1 MPQRLKASLISA
13 FKDSSIGRASQNYG
27 MTVTQISYHQ
37 KIHNMEATRLF
48 DYLNIQA
55 TERPDQP
62 FLSSK
67 VLDNGQKIWK
77 TYTFREV
84 ATICDRVSQALI
96 NLGIKKDDKV
106 ALCAPNRPEW
116 NFIDLACQQIGA
128 ILVPLYPTAST
139 NDFKFI
145 GADAEVQL
153 AFVNDKGLYDK
164 IQSIRADVPSLKEVY
179 TFEDVP
185 GARNW
190 KTIYE
195 KITATP
201 DVAAAKASIQE
212 KEMATIIYTS
222 GTTGNPKGVMLS
234 HYNMVSN
241 LSATDEILPFHPGGK
256 ALSFLPLSHIYERV
270 GFFGYLKNGMQIY
283 YAESMDTI
291 AENLKEVHP
300 FVFTTVPRLLEKV
313 YEKIMEKGNELTGF
327 KKKLFEWSL
336 EIGNKYELNKD
347 LGLSYRIQL
356 ALARKLVFTKWQE
369 ALGGEV
375 QFIITGA
382 APLQARLG
390 RLFSAAG
397 VIVLEGYGLS
407 EASPGISV
415 NRVEEQGRLIGSVG
429 IPLPNVHVKLAED
442 GEILAK
448 GPNIM
453 MGYYKRPDLTAEV
466 IDAEGYLHTGDI
478 AEWVDGKF
486 LKITDRKKELFKTS
500 GGKYVAPAPIENKL
514 KESRYIEQVM
524 LVGDNRKYVTALIVP
539 SFLHLQAWAKEN
551 GINYESN
558 KQIIGNEKIKA
569 LIDADIAIANKEF
582 GHVEQVKK
590 FSLLDKEW
598 TIEDGELTPTLK
610 VKRKVILTR
619 YDALVESMYS

>member
-1 MPQRLKASLISA
+1 
-13 FKDSSIGRASQNYG
+13 
-27 MTVTQISYHQ
+27 
-37 KIHNMEATRLF
+37 MEVTRLF
-48 DYLNIQA
+48 DYLTLQA
-55 TERPDQP
+55 AERPDQP
-62 FLSSK
+62 FLASK
-67 VLDNGQKIWK
+67 VLKDGQKIWK
-77 TYTFREV
+77 SYTFKEV
-84 ATICDRVSQALI
+84 ADICDRVSQALI
-96 NLGIKKDDKV
+96 NLGIKKNDKI

-116 NFIDLACQQIGA
+116 NFIDLGCQQIGA
-128 ILVPLYPTAST
+128 ILVPLYPTASV
-139 NDFKFI
+139 NDFRFI
-145 GADAEVQL
+145 CADAEVRL

-164 IQSIRADVPSLKEVY
+164 LQSIRGELPSLMDIY
-179 TFEDVP
+179 TFEEVA
-185 GARNW
+185 GAKQC
-190 KTIYE
+190 KTIVE
-195 KITATP
+195 GITSTP
-201 DVAAAKASIQE
+201 DVAAAKATIKE
-212 KEMATIIYTS
+212 KELATIIYTS

-241 LSATDEILPFHPGGK
+241 LSATDEILPFHPAGK

-270 GFFGYLKNGMQIY
+270 GFFGYLKNAMHIY

-327 KKKLFEWSL
+327 KKWLFEWSL
-336 EIGNKYELNKD
+336 EIGNRYELNKD
-347 LGLSYRIQL
+347 LGLWYRTQL
-356 ALARKLVFTKWQE
+356 WLARKLVFTKWQE
-369 ALGGEV
+369 ALGGNV

-407 EASPGISV
+407 EASPGLSV
-415 NRVEEQGRLIGSVG
+415 NRVEEPGRLIGSVG
-429 IPLPNVHVKLAED
+429 IPLPNVHIKLAED

-466 IDAEGYLHTGDI
+466 IDEEGYLHTGDI

-539 SFLHLQAWAKEN
+539 SFLHLQAWAKDN
-551 GINYESN
+551 GLNYESN

-569 LIDADIAIANKEF
+569 LIDAEIGTANKEF
-582 GHVEQVKK
+582 GHVEQIKK
-590 FSLLDKEW
+590 YRLLEKEW

-610 VKRKVILTR
+610 VKRKVILSR
-619 YDALVESMYS
+619 YETLVEEMYN

>member
-1 MPQRLKASLISA
+1 
-13 FKDSSIGRASQNYG
+13 
-27 MTVTQISYHQ
+27 
-37 KIHNMEATRLF
+37 MEVTRLF
-48 DYLNIQA
+48 DYLTLQVDQ
-55 TERPDQP
+55 RPDEP
-62 FLSSK
+62 FLASK
-67 VLDNGQKIWK
+67 VMEHGQKIWK
-77 TYTFREV
+77 SYTFREV
-84 ATICDRVSQALI
+84 ADICDRVSQALL
-96 NLGIKKDDKV
+96 NLGIGKDDKI
-106 ALCAPNRPEW
+106 AICAPNRPEW
-116 NFIDLACQQIGA
+116 NFIDIGCQQIGA
-128 ILVPLYPTAST
+128 ILVPLYPTSST
-139 NDFKFI
+139 NDFRFI
-145 GADAEVQL
+145 CGDAEVKL
-153 AFVNDKGLYDK
+153 VFAADKGIYDK
-164 IQSIRADVPSLKEVY
+164 INSFKSEIPSIREIYTIDDVA
-179 TFEDVP
+179 
-185 GARNW
+185 GAQNW
-190 KTIYE
+190 KTIIDP
-195 KITATP
+195 ITATP

-212 KEMATIIYTS
+212 KELATIIYTS

-241 LSATDEILPFHPGGK
+241 LKGTDEILPFSGGGK
-256 ALSFLPLSHIYERV
+256 TLSFLPLSHIYERV
-270 GFFGYLKNGMQIY
+270 GFFAYLKNAIY
-283 YAESMDTI
+283 VHYAENMDTI

-300 FVFTTVPRLLEKV
+300 FVFATVPRLLEKV
-313 YEKIMEKGNELTGF
+313 YEKIMEKGNELTGI

-336 EIGNKYELNKD
+336 DIGNRYELNKD

-356 ALARKLVFTKWQE
+356 ALARRLVFIKWQE

-375 QFIITGA
+375 KFIITGA

-415 NRVEEQGRLIGSVG
+415 NRVEESGRMIGTVG

-442 GEILAK
+442 GEILMK
-448 GPNIM
+448 GPNVM

-466 IDAEGYLHTGDI
+466 IDEDGYLRTGDI
-478 AEWVDGKF
+478 AEWIDGKF

-524 LVGDNRKYVTALIVP
+524 LVGDNKKYVTALIVP

-551 GINYESN
+551 GVSYESN
-558 KQIIGNEKIKA
+558 QQIVGNEKIKA
-569 LIDADIAIANKEF
+569 LINGEIGMTNKEF

-590 FSLLDKEW
+590 FALLDKEW

-610 VKRKVILTR
+610 VKRKVILSR
-619 YDALVESMYS
+619 YDAMVEEMYN

>member
-1 MPQRLKASLISA
+1 
-13 FKDSSIGRASQNYG
+13 
-27 MTVTQISYHQ
+27 
-37 KIHNMEATRLF
+37 MEVSRLF
-48 DYLNIQA
+48 DYLTVQA
-55 TERPDQP
+55 TERPNQP

-67 VLDNGQKIWK
+67 VTENGQKIWK
-77 TYTFREV
+77 PYTFREV
-84 ATICDRVSQALI
+84 ADICDRVSQALI
-96 NLGIKKDDKV
+96 NLGIKKDDKI
-106 ALCAPNRPEW
+106 ALCSPNRPEW
-116 NFIDLACQQIGA
+116 TFIDIACMQIGA
-128 ILVPLYPTAST
+128 ILIPLYPTASS

-145 GADAEVQL
+145 CTDAEVKL
-153 AFVNDKGLYDK
+153 AFVADKALYDK
-164 IQSIRADVPSLKEVY
+164 LQAIRTELPTLQDIY
-179 TFEDVP
+179 TIEDVP
-185 GARNW
+185 GVKNW
-190 KTIYE
+190 KTIFADI
-195 KITATP
+195 KSTP
-201 DVAAAKASIQE
+201 DVPAAKASVKE
-212 KEMATIIYTS
+212 KELATIIYTS

-241 LSATDEILPFHPGGK
+241 LSATDQILPFHPEGK

-270 GFFGYLKNGMQIY
+270 GFFGYLKNAMYIH
-283 YAESMDTI
+283 YAENMETI

-336 EIGNKYELNKD
+336 VVGNKYELNKD

-369 ALGGEV
+369 ALGGNV

-382 APLQARLG
+382 APLQPRLG

-415 NRVEEQGRLIGSVG
+415 NRVEEPGRLIGSVG

-466 IDAEGYLHTGDI
+466 IDEEGYLHTGDI
-478 AEWVDGKF
+478 AEWIDGKF

-514 KESRYIEQVM
+514 KESKYIEQVM

-539 SFLHLQAWAKEN
+539 SFLHLQAWAKDN
-551 GINYESN
+551 GVNYESN
-558 KQIIGNEKIKA
+558 KQIIGTEKISPQPIKNLA
-569 LIDADIAIANKEF
+569 MSSRSKNL
-582 GHVEQVKK
+582 
-590 FSLLDKEW
+590 S
-598 TIEDGELTPTLK
+598 
-610 VKRKVILTR
+610 
-619 YDALVESMYS
+619 

>member
-1 MPQRLKASLISA
+1 
-13 FKDSSIGRASQNYG
+13 
-27 MTVTQISYHQ
+27 
-37 KIHNMEATRLF
+37 MEVTRLF
-48 DYLNIQA
+48 DYLTVQA
-55 TERPDQP
+55 TERPNQA
-62 FLSSK
+62 FLASK
-67 VLDNGQKIWK
+67 VLENGQKTWK
-77 TYTFREV
+77 SYTFREV
-84 ATICDRVSQALI
+84 ADICDRVSQALLS
-96 NLGIKKDDKV
+96 LGIKKDDKV

-116 NFIDLACQQIGA
+116 NFIDIGCLQIGA
-128 ILVPLYPTAST
+128 ILIPLYPTAST
-139 NDFKFI
+139 NDFRFI
-145 GADAEVQL
+145 CSDAEVKL
-153 AFVNDKGLYDK
+153 AFVNDKNLYDK
-164 IQSIRADVPSLKEVY
+164 IQTLRADVPSLQEVY

-185 GARNW
+185 GA
-190 KTIYE
+190 KTLKSLIDG
-195 KITATP
+195 ITSTP
-201 DVAAAKASIQE
+201 DVPAAKAAVKE

-241 LSATDEILPFHPGGK
+241 LSATDEILPFHPEGK

-270 GFFGYLKNGMQIY
+270 GFYGYLKNAMHIH
-283 YAESMDTI
+283 YAESMETI

-336 EIGNKYELNKD
+336 ELGNKYEINKD
-347 LGLSYRIQL
+347 LGFSYRIQL
-356 ALARKLVFTKWQE
+356 AIARKLVFSKWQE
-369 ALGGEV
+369 ALGGNV

-382 APLQARLG
+382 APLQPRLG

-415 NRVEEQGRLIGSVG
+415 NRVEEAGRLIGSVG
-429 IPLPNVHVKLAED
+429 LPLPNVHVKLAED

-466 IDAEGYLHTGDI
+466 IDADGYLRTGDI

-486 LKITDRKKELFKTS
+486 LRITDRKKELFKTS

-524 LVGDNRKYVTALIVP
+524 LVGDNQKFVTALIVP
-539 SFLHLQAWAKEN
+539 SFLHLQQWAKDN
-551 GINYESN
+551 GVTYESN
-558 KQIIGNEKIKA
+558 TSIVGNEKVKA
-569 LIDADIAIANKEF
+569 LIDADILAANKEF
-582 GHVEQVKK
+582 GKVEQVKK
-590 FSLLDKEW
+590 FQLLDKEW

-610 VKRKVILTR
+610 VKRKVILAR
-619 YDALVESMYS
+619 YETLVTEMYS

>member
-1 MPQRLKASLISA
+1 
-13 FKDSSIGRASQNYG
+13 
-27 MTVTQISYHQ
+27 
-37 KIHNMEATRLF
+37 MEVTRLF
-48 DYLNIQA
+48 DYLTLQA
-55 TERPDQP
+55 AERPDLP
-62 FLSSK
+62 FLASK
-67 VLDNGQKIWK
+67 VTEGGEKKWK
-77 TYTFREV
+77 SYTFKEV
-84 ATICDRVSQALI
+84 ADICDKVSQALLY
-96 NLGIKKDDKV
+96 LGIKKDDKV

-116 NFIDLACQQIGA
+116 NFIDIGCQQIGA
-128 ILVPLYPTAST
+128 TLIPLYPTAST

-145 GADAEVQL
+145 GNDAEVKL
-153 AFVNDKGLYDK
+153 AFAGDKGIYQK
-164 IQSIRADVPSLKEVY
+164 IKQIAPEIPTLKDIY
-179 TFEDVP
+179 TFDEVE
-185 GARNW
+185 GAKNW
-190 KTIYE
+190 KSILEGITSTTDVETAKKAINE
-195 KITATP
+195 K
-201 DVAAAKASIQE
+201 DL
-212 KEMATIIYTS
+212 ATIIYTS

-241 LSATDEILPFHPGGK
+241 LKATDEILPFSGGGK

-270 GFFGYLKNGMQIY
+270 SFFAYLKNAIHVH
-283 YAESMDTI
+283 YAENMDTI

-336 EIGNKYELNKD
+336 DLGNRYELNKN
-347 LGLSYRIQL
+347 LGLSYNIQL
-356 ALARKLVFTKWQE
+356 AIARKLVFTKWQE

-375 QFIITGA
+375 RFIITGA

-407 EASPGISV
+407 EASPGLSV
-415 NRVEEQGRLIGSVG
+415 TRVEESGRMLGTVG
-429 IPLPNVHVKLAED
+429 IPLPNVDIKLAED

-466 IDAEGYLHTGDI
+466 IDSDGYLHTGDI
-478 AEWVDGKF
+478 GEWVDGKF

-524 LVGDNRKYVTALIVP
+524 LVGDNMKFVSALIVP
-539 SFLHLQAWAKEN
+539 SFLHLQAWAKEHN
-551 GINYESN
+551 IPYESN
-558 KQIIGNEKIKA
+558 HQIVGNEKIKA
-569 LIDADIAIANKEF
+569 LINAEIDQTNKEF

-590 FSLLDKEW
+590 FALLDKEW

-610 VKRKVILTR
+610 VKRKVILAR
-619 YDALVESMYS
+619 YEPLVEQMYS

>member
-1 MPQRLKASLISA
+1 
-13 FKDSSIGRASQNYG
+13 
-27 MTVTQISYHQ
+27 
-37 KIHNMEATRLF
+37 MEVTRLF
-48 DYLNIQA
+48 DYLTLQA
-55 TERPDQP
+55 TDRPNEP
-62 FLSSK
+62 FLASK
-67 VLDNGQKIWK
+67 VTENGQKVWK
-77 TYTFREV
+77 SYTFREV
-84 ATICDRVSQALI
+84 ADICDRVSQALI
-96 NLGIKKDDKV
+96 NLGIKKDDKI

-116 NFIDLACQQIGA
+116 NFIDIGCQQIGA
-128 ILVPLYPTAST
+128 VLVPLYPTAST
-139 NDFKFI
+139 NDFRFI
-145 GADAEVQL
+145 CGDAEVRL
-153 AFVNDKGLYDK
+153 AFVADRGLYDK
-164 IQSIRADVPSLKEVY
+164 IQSLRGELPSLREVY
-179 TFEDVP
+179 TFEDVA
-185 GARNW
+185 GAKNW
-190 KTIYE
+190 KSILDGV
-195 KITATP
+195 TATP
-201 DVAAAKASIQE
+201 DVAAAKATINE
-212 KEMATIIYTS
+212 KDMATIIYTS

-241 LSATDEILPFHPGGK
+241 LKGTDEILPFHDGGK
-256 ALSFLPLSHIYERV
+256 TLSFLPLSHIYERV
-270 GFFGYLKNGMQIY
+270 GFFAYLKNAIY
-283 YAESMDTI
+283 VHYAESMDTI

-300 FVFTTVPRLLEKV
+300 FVFATVPRLLEKV
-313 YEKIMEKGNELTGF
+313 YEKIMEKGNELTGV
-327 KKKLFEWSL
+327 KKWLFEWSL
-336 EIGNKYELNKD
+336 RIGNRYELNKD

-375 QFIITGA
+375 KFIITGA

-415 NRVEEQGRLIGSVG
+415 NRVEETGRMIGTVG
-429 IPLPNVHVKLAED
+429 LPLPNVQVKLGED
-442 GEILAK
+442 GEILMK
-448 GPNIM
+448 GPNVM

-466 IDAEGYLHTGDI
+466 IDEEGYLHTGDI

-524 LVGDNRKYVTALIVP
+524 LVGDNQKFVTALVVP
-539 SFLHLQAWAKEN
+539 SFLHLQAWAKEH
-551 GINYESN
+551 GISYENN

-569 LIDADIAIANKEF
+569 LINEEIGATNKEF

-590 FSLLDKEW
+590 FKLLDKEW

-610 VKRKVILTR
+610 VKRKVILSR
-619 YDALVESMYS
+619 YESLVEEMYS

>member
-1 MPQRLKASLISA
+1 
-13 FKDSSIGRASQNYG
+13 
-27 MTVTQISYHQ
+27 
-37 KIHNMEATRLF
+37 MEVKRLF
-48 DYLNIQA
+48 DYLTVQA
-55 TERPDQP
+55 TERPSQP

-67 VLDNGQKIWK
+67 VMENGQKIWRP
-77 TYTFREV
+77 YTFREV
-84 ATICDRVSQALI
+84 ADICDRVSQALI
-96 NLGIKKDDKV
+96 HLGIKKGDMV

-116 NFIDLACQQIGA
+116 NFIDIACQQIGA

-139 NDFKFI
+139 NDFRFI
-145 GADAEVQL
+145 CTDAEVKL

-164 IQSIRADVPSLKEVY
+164 LQSLRNELPSLKDIY
-179 TFEDVP
+179 TFEDVA
-185 GARNW
+185 GVRNW
-190 KTIYE
+190 KTIFE
-195 KITATP
+195 SITSTP
-201 DVAAAKASIQE
+201 DVVAAKASVGE
-212 KEMATIIYTS
+212 KDLATIIYTS

-241 LSATDEILPFHPGGK
+241 LSGTDEILPFHPEGK

-270 GFFGYLKNGMQIY
+270 GFFGYLKNAMYIH

-336 EIGNKYELNKD
+336 VLGNKYELNKD
-347 LGLSYRIQL
+347 LGIVYKIQL
-356 ALARKLVFTKWQE
+356 AIARKLVFSKWQE

-382 APLQARLG
+382 APLQPRLG

-415 NRVEEQGRLIGSVG
+415 NRVEEAGRLIGSVG

-466 IDAEGYLHTGDI
+466 IDEEGYLHTGDI
-478 AEWVDGKF
+478 AEWIDGKF

-514 KESRYIEQVM
+514 KESRYVEQVM
-524 LVGDNRKYVTALIVP
+524 LVGDNQKFVTALIVP
-539 SFLHLQAWAKEN
+539 SFLHLQAWAKDN
-551 GINYESN
+551 GVNYESN
-558 KQIIGNEKIKA
+558 KQIVGNEKIIT
-569 LIDADIAIANKEF
+569 LINADISAANKEF

-590 FSLLDKEW
+590 FKLLDKEW

-610 VKRKVILTR
+610 VKRKVILAR
-619 YDALVESMYS
+619 YEAFVQEMYN

>member
-1 MPQRLKASLISA
+1 M
-13 FKDSSIGRASQNYG
+13 
-27 MTVTQISYHQ
+27 
-37 KIHNMEATRLF
+37 MEASRLF
-48 DYLNIQA
+48 DYLAIQA
-55 TERPDQP
+55 SERPDQP

-67 VLDNGQKIWK
+67 VTENGQKIWK
-77 TYTFREV
+77 SYTFREV
-84 ATICDRVSQALI
+84 ADICDRVSQALI
-96 NLGIKKDDKV
+96 NLGIKKEDKI
-106 ALCAPNRPEW
+106 ALCSPNRPEW
-116 NFIDLACQQIGA
+116 NFIDMGCQQIGA
-128 ILVPLYPTAST
+128 ILIPLYPTASA

-145 GADAEVQL
+145 CNDAEAKL
-153 AFVNDKGLYDK
+153 AFVADKGLFDK
-164 IQSIRADVPSLKEVY
+164 MQALKSEIPSLKEIY

-185 GARNW
+185 GAKNW
-190 KTIYE
+190 KTI
-195 KITATP
+195 IDGVTATP
-201 DVAAAKASIQE
+201 DVAAAKSSIQD
-212 KEMATIIYTS
+212 KELATIIYTS

-234 HYNMVSN
+234 HYNMVNN
-241 LSATDEILPFHPGGK
+241 LSATDEILPFHPTGK

-270 GFFGYLKNGMQIY
+270 GFFGYLKNAMHIY

-313 YEKIMEKGNELTGF
+313 YEKIMEKGNELTGL
-327 KKKLFEWSL
+327 KKWLFEWSL
-336 EIGNKYELNKD
+336 RIGNRYELNKD
-347 LGLSYRIQL
+347 LGVSYRIQL

-375 QFIITGA
+375 KFIITGA

-415 NRVEEQGRLIGSVG
+415 NRVEETGRLIGSVG

-453 MGYYKRPDLTAEV
+453 IGYYKRPDLTAEV
-466 IDAEGYLHTGDI
+466 IDEDGYLRTGDI
-478 AEWVDGKF
+478 GEWVDGKF

-524 LVGDNRKYVTALIVP
+524 LVGDNKKFVTALIVP

-551 GINYESN
+551 GIKYESDQ
-558 KQIIGNEKIKA
+558 QIIGNEKIKA
-569 LIDADIAIANKEF
+569 LINAEIDATNKEF
-582 GHVEQVKK
+582 GNVEKVKK
-590 FSLLDKEW
+590 FALLHKEW

-610 VKRKVILTR
+610 VKRKVILAR
-619 YDALVESMYS
+619 YEAMVEEMYS

>member
-1 MPQRLKASLISA
+1 MK
-13 FKDSSIGRASQNYG
+13 
-27 MTVTQISYHQ
+27 V
-37 KIHNMEATRLF
+37 TRLF
-48 DYLNIQA
+48 DYLTLQV

-67 VLDNGQKIWK
+67 VTENGKKIWK
-77 TYTFREV
+77 PYTFREV
-84 ATICDRVSQALI
+84 ADICDRVSQALL
-96 NLGIKKDDKV
+96 NLGIKKGDKV
-106 ALCAPNRPEW
+106 AVCASNRPEW
-116 NFIDLACQQIGA
+116 NFIDIGCMQIGA

-139 NDFKFI
+139 NDFRFI
-145 GADAEVQL
+145 CTDAEVRL
-153 AFVNDKGLYDK
+153 VFVADQGLYNK
-164 IQSIRADVPSLKEVY
+164 IQALRSDLPSIREIY
-179 TFEDVP
+179 TFEEVP
-185 GARNW
+185 GAKNW
-190 KTIYE
+190 KTIFTG
-195 KITATP
+195 ITATP
-201 DVAAAKASIQE
+201 DVAAAKASVGE
-212 KEMATIIYTS
+212 KELATIIYTS
-222 GTTGNPKGVMLS
+222 GTTGDPKGVMLS

-241 LSATDEILPFHPGGK
+241 LSATDQILPFHPEGK

-270 GFFGYLKNGMQIY
+270 GFFGYLKNAMYIH

-313 YEKIMEKGNELTGF
+313 YEKIMERGNELTGV

-336 EIGNKYELNKD
+336 EIGNRYELNKD

-375 QFIITGA
+375 QFVITGA

-415 NRVEEQGRLIGSVG
+415 NRVEETGRLIGSVG

-466 IDAEGYLHTGDI
+466 IDADGYLHTGDI

-524 LVGDNRKYVTALIVP
+524 LVGDNQKFVTALIVP
-539 SFLHLQAWAKEN
+539 SFLHLQAWAKEH
-551 GINYESN
+551 GIKYEN
-558 KQIIGNEKIKA
+558 NNQIVGNEKIKA
-569 LIDADIAIANKEF
+569 LLNDEISHTNKEF

-590 FSLLDKEW
+590 FKLLDKEW

-610 VKRKVILTR
+610 VKRKVILAR
-619 YDALVESMYS
+619 YESFVLEMYN

>member
-1 MPQRLKASLISA
+1 MQ
-13 FKDSSIGRASQNYG
+13 
-27 MTVTQISYHQ
+27 V
-37 KIHNMEATRLF
+37 TRLF
-48 DYLNIQA
+48 DYLTVQA
-55 TERPDQP
+55 TERPEQP

-67 VLDNGQKIWK
+67 VIENGQKIWK
-77 TYTFREV
+77 PYNFKQV
-84 ATICDRVSQALI
+84 AEICNSVSQALI
-96 NLGIKKDDKV
+96 NLGIKKGDTI
-106 ALCAPNRPEW
+106 ALCSPNRPQW
-116 NFIDLACQQIGA
+116 NFIDIGCQQIGA
-128 ILVPLYPTAST
+128 ILIPLYPTASA

-145 GADAEVQL
+145 CNDAEVKL
-153 AFVNDKGLYDK
+153 AFVADKGLFDK
-164 IQSIRADVPSLKEVY
+164 LNSLRAEIPTLQEIY
-179 TFEDVP
+179 TFEDTP
-185 GARNW
+185 GAKNW
-190 KTIYE
+190 NTNFE
-195 KITATP
+195 GITATP
-201 DVAAAKASIQE
+201 DVQAAKDSINE
-212 KEMATIIYTS
+212 KELATIIYTS

-241 LSATDEILPFHPGGK
+241 LSGTDEILPFHPEGK

-270 GFFGYLKNGMQIY
+270 GFFGYLKNAMYIH

-313 YEKIMEKGNELTGF
+313 YEKIMEKGNELTGI
-327 KKKLFEWSL
+327 KKRLFEWSL
-336 EIGNKYELNKD
+336 VLGNRYELNKD
-347 LGLSYRIQL
+347 LGVWYRIQL
-356 ALARKLVFTKWQE
+356 AIARKLVFSKWQE

-382 APLQARLG
+382 APLQPRLG

-415 NRVEEQGRLIGSVG
+415 NRVEEPGRLIGSVG

-466 IDAEGYLHTGDI
+466 IDEEGYLHTGDI

-524 LVGDNRKYVTALIVP
+524 LVGDNMKFVTALIVP
-539 SFLHLQAWAKEN
+539 SFLHLQAWAKDN
-551 GINYESN
+551 GIAYESN
-558 KQIIGNEKIKA
+558 YQIVGNEKIKA
-569 LIDADIAIANKEF
+569 LINAEISAANKEF
-582 GHVEQVKK
+582 GNVEQVKK
-590 FSLLDKEW
+590 FKLLDKEW

-610 VKRKVILTR
+610 VKRKVIISR
-619 YDALVESMYS
+619 YQALVDEMYN

>member
-1 MPQRLKASLISA
+1 
-13 FKDSSIGRASQNYG
+13 
-27 MTVTQISYHQ
+27 
-37 KIHNMEATRLF
+37 MEVTRLF
-48 DYLNIQA
+48 DYLTLQA

-62 FLSSK
+62 FLASK
-67 VLDNGQKIWK
+67 VTENGQKIWK
-77 TYTFREV
+77 SYTYREV
-84 ATICDRVSQALI
+84 ADICDRVSHALI

-116 NFIDLACQQIGA
+116 NFIDLGCLQIGA
-128 ILVPLYPTAST
+128 TLVPLYPTASV
-139 NDFKFI
+139 NDFRFI
-145 GADAEVQL
+145 CTDAEVKL
-153 AFVNDKGLYDK
+153 AFVNDKGLYEK
-164 IQSIRADVPSLKEVY
+164 IQSIRGELPSLREIY
-179 TFEDVP
+179 TFEDVA
-185 GARNW
+185 GAKNW
-190 KTIYE
+190 KTIFE
-195 KITATP
+195 GITATP
-201 DVAAAKASIQE
+201 DVAAAKASIKE
-212 KEMATIIYTS
+212 KELATIIYTS

-241 LSATDEILPFHPGGK
+241 LSATDEIIPFHPAGK

-270 GFFGYLKNGMQIY
+270 GFYGYLKNGMQIY
-283 YAESMDTI
+283 YAENMDTI

-300 FVFTTVPRLLEKV
+300 YVFTTVPRLLEKV

-336 EIGNKYELNKD
+336 DLGSRYELNKD

-356 ALARKLVFTKWQE
+356 AIARKLVFSKWQE
-369 ALGGEV
+369 ALGGQV

-382 APLQARLG
+382 APLQPRLG

-397 VIVLEGYGLS
+397 VVVLEGYGLS
-407 EASPGISV
+407 EASPGLSV
-415 NRVEEQGRLIGSVG
+415 NRVEEPNRLIGSVG
-429 IPLPNVHVKLAED
+429 LPLPNVHIKLAAD

-466 IDAEGYLHTGDI
+466 IDEEGYLHTGDI

-486 LKITDRKKELFKTS
+486 LRITDRKKELFKTS
-500 GGKYVAPAPIENKL
+500 GGKYVAPSPIENKL

-524 LVGDNRKYVTALIVP
+524 LVGDNKKYVTALIVP
-539 SFLHLQAWAKEN
+539 SFMHLQAWAKEN
-551 GINYESN
+551 GIGYESN
-558 KQIIGNEKIKA
+558 QQIIGNEKIKA
-569 LIDADIAIANKEF
+569 LIDAEIGNANKEF

-590 FSLLDKEW
+590 FKLLDKEW

-610 VKRKVILTR
+610 VKRKVILSR
-619 YDALVESMYS
+619 YESLVEEMYN

>member
-1 MPQRLKASLISA
+1 
-13 FKDSSIGRASQNYG
+13 
-27 MTVTQISYHQ
+27 
-37 KIHNMEATRLF
+37 MEVTRLF
-48 DYLNIQA
+48 DYLTQQA
-55 TERPDQP
+55 NERPDQP
-62 FLSSK
+62 FLASK
-67 VLDNGQKIWK
+67 VTENGQKIWK
-77 TYTFREV
+77 SYTFKEV
-84 ATICDRVSQALI
+84 ADICDRVSQMLL
-96 NLGIKKDDKV
+96 NLGIKKDDKI

-116 NFIDLACQQIGA
+116 NFIDIGCQQIGA
-128 ILVPLYPTAST
+128 ILVPLYPTSST
-139 NDFKFI
+139 NDFRFI
-145 GADAEVQL
+145 CADAEVKL
-153 AFVNDKGLYDK
+153 AFVADKGIFDK
-164 IQSIRADVPSLKEVY
+164 INSFKAEVPSLREIY
-179 TFEDVP
+179 SLEDVP
-185 GARNW
+185 GAKNW
-190 KTIYE
+190 HTILDPV
-195 KITATP
+195 TSTP
-201 DVAAAKASIQE
+201 DVAAAKAAINE
-212 KEMATIIYTS
+212 KELATIIYTS

-234 HYNMVSN
+234 HYNMVNN
-241 LSATDEILPFHPGGK
+241 LKGTDEILPFTGGGK

-270 GFFGYLKNGMQIY
+270 GFFAYMKNAIY
-283 YAESMDTI
+283 IHYAENMETI

-313 YEKIMEKGNELTGF
+313 YEKIMEKGTELTGF

-336 EIGNKYELNKD
+336 DLGNRYELNKD

-356 ALARKLVFTKWQE
+356 AIARKLVFTKWQE

-375 QFIITGA
+375 KFIITGA

-415 NRVEEQGRLIGSVG
+415 NRVEETGRMLGSVG

-442 GEILAK
+442 GEILMK
-448 GPNIM
+448 GPNVM

-466 IDAEGYLHTGDI
+466 IDEDGYLRTGDI
-478 AEWVDGKF
+478 AEWVNGKF

-524 LVGDNRKYVTALIVP
+524 LVGDNQKFVTALIVP

-551 GINYESN
+551 GVPYESN
-558 KQIIGNEKIKA
+558 TQIVGNEKIKT
-569 LIDADIAIANKEF
+569 LINAEIGVTNKEF

-590 FSLLDKEW
+590 FALLDKEW

-610 VKRKVILTR
+610 VKRKIILTR
-619 YDALVESMYS
+619 YEALVESMYN

>member
-1 MPQRLKASLISA
+1 
-13 FKDSSIGRASQNYG
+13 
-27 MTVTQISYHQ
+27 
-37 KIHNMEATRLF
+37 MEVTRLF
-48 DYLNIQA
+48 DYLTLQVDQ
-55 TERPDQP
+55 RPDEP
-62 FLSSK
+62 FLASK
-67 VLDNGQKIWK
+67 VMEHGQKIWK
-77 TYTFREV
+77 SYTFREV
-84 ATICDRVSQALI
+84 ADICDRVSQALL
-96 NLGIKKDDKV
+96 NLGIGKDDKI
-106 ALCAPNRPEW
+106 AICAPNRPEW
-116 NFIDLACQQIGA
+116 NFIDIGCQQIGA
-128 ILVPLYPTAST
+128 ILVPLYPTSST
-139 NDFKFI
+139 NDFRFI
-145 GADAEVQL
+145 CGDAEVKL
-153 AFVNDKGLYDK
+153 VFAADKGIYDK
-164 IQSIRADVPSLKEVY
+164 INSFKSEIPSIREIYTIDDVA
-179 TFEDVP
+179 
-185 GARNW
+185 GAQNW
-190 KTIYE
+190 KTIIDP
-195 KITATP
+195 ITATP

-212 KEMATIIYTS
+212 KELATIIYTS

-241 LSATDEILPFHPGGK
+241 LKGTDEILPFSGGGK
-256 ALSFLPLSHIYERV
+256 TLSFLPLSHIYERV
-270 GFFGYLKNGMQIY
+270 GFFAYLKNAIY
-283 YAESMDTI
+283 VHYAENMDTI

-300 FVFTTVPRLLEKV
+300 FVFATVPRLLEKV
-313 YEKIMEKGNELTGF
+313 YEKIMEKGNELTGI

-336 EIGNKYELNKD
+336 DIGNRYELNKD

-356 ALARKLVFTKWQE
+356 ALARRLVFTKWQE

-375 QFIITGA
+375 KFIITGA

-415 NRVEEQGRLIGSVG
+415 NRVEESGRMIGTVG

-442 GEILAK
+442 GEILMK
-448 GPNIM
+448 GPNVM

-466 IDAEGYLHTGDI
+466 IDEDGYLRTGDI
-478 AEWVDGKF
+478 AEWIDGKF

-524 LVGDNRKYVTALIVP
+524 LVGDNKKYVTALIVP

-551 GINYESN
+551 GVSYESN
-558 KQIIGNEKIKA
+558 QQIVGNEKIKA
-569 LIDADIAIANKEF
+569 LINGEIGMTNKEF

-590 FSLLDKEW
+590 FALLDKEW

-610 VKRKVILTR
+610 VKRKVILSR
-619 YDALVESMYS
+619 YDAMVEEMYN

>member
-1 MPQRLKASLISA
+1 MA
-13 FKDSSIGRASQNYG
+13 
-27 MTVTQISYHQ
+27 V
-37 KIHNMEATRLF
+37 TRLF
-48 DYLNIQA
+48 DYLTLQA

-67 VLDNGQKIWK
+67 VTEGGEKKWK
-77 TYTFREV
+77 SYTFKEV
-84 ATICDRVSQALI
+84 ADICDKVSQALL
-96 NLGIKKDDKV
+96 NMGIKKDDKI

-116 NFIDLACQQIGA
+116 NFIDIGCQQIGA
-128 ILVPLYPTAST
+128 TLVPLYPTAST
-139 NDFKFI
+139 NDFRFI
-145 GADAEVQL
+145 FTDAEIRL
-153 AFVNDKGLYDK
+153 AFVGDKGLYQK
-164 IQSIRADVPSLKEVY
+164 VQQIAQEITSLGGVY
-179 TFEDVP
+179 TFDEVE
-185 GARNW
+185 GAKNW
-190 KTIYE
+190 KTIIE
-195 KITATP
+195 GITSTA
-201 DVAAAKASIQE
+201 DVQAAKQNINE
-212 KEMATIIYTS
+212 KDLATIIYTS

-241 LSATDEILPFHPGGK
+241 LKATDEILPFQGGGK

-270 GFFGYLKNGMQIY
+270 GFFAYLKNAIHIH

-313 YEKIMEKGNELTGF
+313 YERIMEKGNELTGV
-327 KKKLFEWSL
+327 KKKLFDWSL
-336 EIGNKYELNKD
+336 DLGNRYELNKD
-347 LGLSYRIQL
+347 LGFWYNLQLSI
-356 ALARKLVFTKWQE
+356 ARKLVFTKWQE

-375 QFIITGA
+375 KFIITGA

-415 NRVEEQGRLIGSVG
+415 TRVEEEGRMIGTVG
-429 IPLPNVHVKLAED
+429 IPLNNVHVKLAED

-466 IDAEGYLHTGDI
+466 IDSEGYLHTGDI
-478 AEWVDGKF
+478 GEWVDGKF

-514 KESRYIEQVM
+514 KESKYIEQVM
-524 LVGDNRKYVTALIVP
+524 LVGDNKKFVTALVVP
-539 SFLHLQAWAKEN
+539 SFLHLQAWAKEHN
-551 GINYESN
+551 LAYESN
-558 KQIIGNEKIKA
+558 HQIVGNEKIKA
-569 LIDADIAIANKEF
+569 LINEEIAHTNKEF

-590 FSLLDKEW
+590 FELLDKEW

-610 VKRKVILTR
+610 VKRKVILSR
-619 YDALVESMYS
+619 YEALVDSMYN

>member
-1 MPQRLKASLISA
+1 
-13 FKDSSIGRASQNYG
+13 
-27 MTVTQISYHQ
+27 
-37 KIHNMEATRLF
+37 MEVTRLF
-48 DYLNIQA
+48 DYLTVQA
-55 TERPDQP
+55 AERPDQA
-62 FLSSK
+62 FLASK
-67 VLDNGQKIWK
+67 VTENGQKIWK
-77 TYTFREV
+77 SYTFREV
-84 ATICDRVSQALI
+84 ADICDRVSQALI
-96 NLGIKKDDKV
+96 NMGIKRDDKI
-106 ALCAPNRPEW
+106 ALCCPNRPEW
-116 NFIDLACQQIGA
+116 NFLDIGCMQIGA
-128 ILVPLYPTAST
+128 MLVPLYPTAST

-145 GADAEVQL
+145 CTDAEVKL
-153 AFVNDKGLYDK
+153 AFAADKDLYNK
-164 IQSIRADVPSLKEVY
+164 IRSFKEEIPSLKEIY
-179 TFEDVP
+179 TIDEVP
-185 GARNW
+185 GAPNW
-190 KTIYE
+190 KSIIE
-195 KITATP
+195 GITATP
-201 DVAAAKASIQE
+201 DVAAAKASVQE
-212 KEMATIIYTS
+212 KDLATIIYTS

-234 HYNMVSN
+234 HYNIVNN
-241 LSATDEILPFHPGGK
+241 LKGTDEILPFHATGK

-270 GFFGYLKNGMQIY
+270 GFFGYLKNAMHIY

-291 AENLKEVHP
+291 AENLKEVQP

-313 YEKIMEKGNELTGF
+313 YEKIMEKGNELTGV
-327 KKKLFEWSL
+327 KKWLFEWSL
-336 EIGNKYELNKD
+336 DIGNRYELNKD

-369 ALGGEV
+369 ALGGKVE
-375 QFIITGA
+375 FIITGA

-397 VIVLEGYGLS
+397 VVVLEGYGLS

-442 GEILAK
+442 GEILMK
-448 GPNIM
+448 GPNVM
-453 MGYYKRPDLTAEV
+453 VGYYKRPDLTAEV
-466 IDAEGYLHTGDI
+466 IDEEGYLHTGDI

-524 LVGDNRKYVTALIVP
+524 LVGDNQKFVTALIVP
-539 SFLHLQAWAKEN
+539 SFLHLQQWAKDN
-551 GINYESN
+551 GISYESN

-569 LIDADIAIANKEF
+569 LINSEIGVTNKEF

-590 FSLLDKEW
+590 FELLDKEW

-610 VKRKVILTR
+610 VKRKVILSR
-619 YDALVESMYS
+619 YETLVAEMYK

>member
-1 MPQRLKASLISA
+1 
-13 FKDSSIGRASQNYG
+13 
-27 MTVTQISYHQ
+27 
-37 KIHNMEATRLF
+37 
-48 DYLNIQA
+48 
-55 TERPDQP
+55 
-62 FLSSK
+62 
-67 VLDNGQKIWK
+67 
-77 TYTFREV
+77 V
-84 ATICDRVSQALI
+84 ADICDRVSQALI

-106 ALCAPNRPEW
+106 ALCSPNRPEW
-116 NFIDLACQQIGA
+116 NFIDLGCQQIGA
-128 ILVPLYPTAST
+128 ILVPLYPTASD

-145 GADAEVQL
+145 CNDAEVRL
-153 AFVNDKGLYDK
+153 AFVADKGLYTK
-164 IQSIRADVPSLKEVY
+164 INALRAELPTLRDIY
-179 TFEDVP
+179 TFEEVA
-185 GARNW
+185 GAKNW
-190 KTIYE
+190 KTILE
-195 KITATP
+195 GISSTP
-201 DVAAAKASIQE
+201 DVPAAKASVKE
-212 KEMATIIYTS
+212 KELATIIYTS

-234 HYNMVSN
+234 HYNMVNN
-241 LSATDEILPFHPGGK
+241 LKGTDEILPFHPEGK

-270 GFFGYLKNGMQIY
+270 GFFGYLKNAMHIY

-327 KKKLFEWSL
+327 KKWLFEWSL
-336 EIGNKYELNKD
+336 RVGNKYELNKD

-415 NRVEEQGRLIGSVG
+415 NRVEETGRLIGSVG
-429 IPLPNVHVKLAED
+429 IPLPNVQVKLAED

-466 IDAEGYLHTGDI
+466 IDEEGYLHTGDI

-514 KESRYIEQVM
+514 KESRYVEQVM

-539 SFLHLQAWAKEN
+539 SFLHLQAWAKDN
-551 GINYESN
+551 GVNYESN
-558 KQIIGNEKIKA
+558 KQIVGNEKIKA
-569 LIDADIAIANKEF
+569 LINAEIGETNKEF
-582 GHVEQVKK
+582 GHVEQIKK
-590 FSLLDKEW
+590 FQLLDKEW

-610 VKRKVILTR
+610 VKRKVILSR
-619 YDALVESMYS
+619 YEALVEEMYS

>member
-1 MPQRLKASLISA
+1 
-13 FKDSSIGRASQNYG
+13 
-27 MTVTQISYHQ
+27 
-37 KIHNMEATRLF
+37 MEVTRLF
-48 DYLNIQA
+48 DYLTQQA
-55 TERPDQP
+55 NERPNQP
-62 FLSSK
+62 FLASK
-67 VLDNGQKIWK
+67 VTENGQKIWK
-77 TYTFREV
+77 SYTFKEV
-84 ATICDRVSQALI
+84 ADICDRVSQALL
-96 NLGIKKDDKV
+96 NLGIKKDDKI

-116 NFIDLACQQIGA
+116 NFIDIGCQQIGA
-128 ILVPLYPTAST
+128 ILVPLYPTSST
-139 NDFKFI
+139 NDFRFI
-145 GADAEVQL
+145 CADAEVKL
-153 AFVNDKGLYDK
+153 AFVADKGIFDK
-164 IQSIRADVPSLKEVY
+164 INSFKNEVPSLREIY
-179 TFEDVP
+179 SLEDVA
-185 GARNW
+185 GAKNW
-190 KTIYE
+190 HTILDP
-195 KITATP
+195 ITSTP
-201 DVAAAKASIQE
+201 DVAAAKATINE
-212 KEMATIIYTS
+212 KELATIIYTS

-234 HYNMVSN
+234 HYNMVNN
-241 LSATDEILPFHPGGK
+241 LKGTDEILPFTGGGK

-270 GFFGYLKNGMQIY
+270 GFFAYMKNAIY
-283 YAESMDTI
+283 IHYAENMETI

-313 YEKIMEKGNELTGF
+313 YEKIMEKGTELTGF

-336 EIGNKYELNKD
+336 ELGNKYELNKD

-356 ALARKLVFTKWQE
+356 AIARKLVFTKWQE

-375 QFIITGA
+375 KFIITGA

-415 NRVEEQGRLIGSVG
+415 NRVEETGRMLGSVG

-442 GEILAK
+442 GEILMK
-448 GPNIM
+448 GPNVM

-466 IDAEGYLHTGDI
+466 IDEDGYLRTGDI
-478 AEWVDGKF
+478 AEWVDNKF

-524 LVGDNRKYVTALIVP
+524 LVGDNQKFVTALIVP
-539 SFLHLQAWAKEN
+539 SFLHLQAWAKDN
-551 GINYESN
+551 GVPYESN
-558 KQIIGNEKIKA
+558 TQIVGNEKIKA
-569 LIDADIAIANKEF
+569 LINAEIGAANKEF

-590 FSLLDKEW
+590 FALLDKEW

-610 VKRKVILTR
+610 VKRKIILTR
-619 YDALVESMYS
+619 YEALVESMYN